1 MPNAPILEVSGKD
14 MVRGGPRVVKVTE
27 AHVREALR
35 EPVQAILEVV
45 LRALEKTPPELA
57 ADIYRNGMLMAGGGS
72 LLKGLDEYI
81 ARETRLKV
89 FVDKDPLTTVLRG
102 TAKAMLDRE
111 TYRSVFIN

>member
-1 MPNAPILEVSGKD
+1 
-14 MVRGGPRVVKVTE
+14 
-27 AHVREALR
+27 
-35 EPVQAILEVV
+35 
-45 LRALEKTPPELA
+45 
-57 ADIYRNGMLMAGGGS
+57 MLMAGGGS